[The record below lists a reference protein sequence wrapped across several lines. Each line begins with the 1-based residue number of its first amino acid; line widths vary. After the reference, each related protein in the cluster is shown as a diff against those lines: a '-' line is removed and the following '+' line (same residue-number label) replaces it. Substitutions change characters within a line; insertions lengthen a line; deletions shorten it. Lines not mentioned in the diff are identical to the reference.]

1 MSKPKIQPSL
11 FDDMDNN
18 INQNEI
24 NQINLIKIN
33 TKRELS
39 KVEINFNKLS
49 EKLFKKQEIYESSLD
64 NDVKIRQFY
73 ATNVFPLLQDITK
86 IDAELLKLIFKNYI
100 KLNPIKFSISEKT
113 KTENVIAFFLLE
125 VKPLVYEDSELM
137 DILNYYDKEVLKSSE
152 EENENEEFEDEENED
167 IFIPTELFENFLKEY
182 NNGLLSEGDKKFIK
196 ENGKAEFM
204 LNILKNKNIKSSQKK
219 KSKKQIEKELQKE
232 LAQKEKENLKNKSLK
247 SIYINLAKL
256 LHPDTET
263 DEETKLFKE
272 EIMKKITIAYNNKDI
287 FTLLKLEMEWIKKEE
302 KNLNNIP
309 TSTIKL
315 YNEILLE
322 QIKELENNIE
332 NLNINMYVS
341 KIISDE
347 SIHISNFNKC
357 MNYLLEEKN
366 ELELQKELNLNFL
379 NELKETNFT
388 FANFK
393 KTIHTILDDLESV
406 MY

>member
-11 FDDMDNN
+11 FDDMDNY

-39 KVEINFNKLS
+39 KEEINFNKLS

-73 ATNVFPLLQDITK
+73 ATNLFPLLQDITK

-167 IFIPTELFENFLKEY
+167 LFIPTELFENFLKEY

-302 KNLNNIP
+302 KNLDNIP
-309 TSTIKL
+309 ISTIKL

-332 NLNINMYVS
+332 NLNINMYVN

-357 MNYLLEEKN
+357 MNYLIEEKN
-366 ELELQKELNLNFL
+366 ELELQKELNFNFL

-406 MY
+406 M